1 MIIRMDCKEQE
12 MEVRMK
18 IALDAMG
25 GDHAPQEIV
34 LGGLQALQQYQEIEK
49 VFLVGQRAPIEAVLA
64 QADNGNRSKIEIVE
78 ASEVIE
84 MADHPATA
92 YRRKKDASITVATR
106 LVKSGEA
113 DAVVSAGSTGGQMVA
128 ALFGLGRIKGVSR
141 PAIGCMLP
149 TLTGGKLLVD
159 AGANTNVDVENL
171 VQFAQMGSIY
181 MESVMGVQKPKVGLI
196 NNGAEETKGCDL
208 TQAAYQ
214 RLKELSG
221 IHFIGNIE
229 GRDVPAGVADV
240 MTCDGFTGN
249 VVLKTMEGMGKTIIS
264 MLEQEVMASTR
275 CKAGALLMKP
285 ALRSLKHKMD
295 YAEYGGA
302 PLLGVNGVS
311 IVCHGSSKAKAIC
324 KAMEV
329 ACHCCESKF
338 VEKIKGNFEK
348 GIEN

>member
-1 MIIRMDCKEQE
+1 
-12 MEVRMK
+12 MK

-25 GDHAPQEIV
+25 GDHAPQETV
-34 LGGLQALQQYQEIEK
+34 LGGLQALEQYSQVEK
-49 VFLVGQRAPIEAVLA
+49 IYFVGQRDKIEAVLA
-64 QADNGNRSKIEIVE
+64 QAPHVERKKVELVE
-78 ASEVIE
+78 ANEVIE

-106 LVKSGEA
+106 LVKEGAA

-141 PAIGCMLP
+141 PAIGCIIP
-149 TLTGGKLLVD
+149 TMAGGRLLVD
-159 AGANTNVDVENL
+159 AGANTNVNVENL

-181 MESVMGVQKPKVGLI
+181 MHSVMGIAAPKVGLI
-196 NNGAEETKGCDL
+196 NNGSEETKGSEL

-214 RLKELSG
+214 RLAELSD
-221 IHFIGNIE
+221 INFIGNIE
-229 GRDVPAGVADV
+229 GRDMPAGAADV

-249 VVLKTMEGMGKTIIS
+249 VVLKTMEGMAKVIMT
-264 MLEQEVMASTR
+264 MLEQEVMASMR
-275 CKAGALLMKP
+275 CKTGALLMKP

-311 IVCHGSSKAKAIC
+311 VVCHGSSKAKAIS
-324 KAMEV
+324 KAIEV
-329 ACHCCESKF
+329 ACHCCESNF
-338 VEKIKGNFEK
+338 VEKIKGNFTQNRES
-348 GIEN
+348 

>member
-1 MIIRMDCKEQE
+1 
-12 MEVRMK
+12 MK

-25 GDHAPQEIV
+25 GDHAPQEII
-34 LGGLQALQQYQEIEK
+34 LGGLQALQQYDYIETL
-49 VFLVGQRAPIEAVLA
+49 FLVGKLEQMEAVLA
-64 QADNGNRSKIEIVE
+64 AQNSVDRSKIELVE
-78 ASEVIE
+78 ATEVIE
-84 MADHPATA
+84 MDDHPANA

-106 LVKSGEA
+106 LVKEGKA

-128 ALFGLGRIKGVSR
+128 ALFGLGRIKGVKR
-141 PAIGCMLP
+141 PAIGCMIP
-149 TLTGGKLLVD
+149 TMTGGKLLVD

-181 MESVMGVQKPKVGLI
+181 MNCVRGVDTPKVALI
-196 NNGAEETKGCDL
+196 NNGAEETKGSEL

-214 RLKELSG
+214 RLKELDT
-221 IHFIGNIE
+221 IHFVGNIE
-229 GRDVPAGVADV
+229 GRDVPAGAADV

-249 VVLKTMEGMGKTIIS
+249 VVLKTMEGMAKVIMS
-264 MLEQEVMASTR
+264 MLEAEVKSSLR
-275 CKAGALLMKP
+275 CMAGAGLMKP
-285 ALRSLKHKMD
+285 ALRGLKQKMD

-324 KAMEV
+324 KAIDV
-329 ACHCCESKF
+329 AYHCCESNF

-348 GIEN
+348 NSEQ

>member
-1 MIIRMDCKEQE
+1 
-12 MEVRMK
+12 MK

-34 LGGLQALQQYQEIEK
+34 LGGLQALEQYDCLEK
-49 VFLVGQRAPIEAVLA
+49 IYLVGQRDKIEAVLA
-64 QADNGNRSKIEIVE
+64 QHNGADRSRIEIVE

-84 MADHPATA
+84 MADHPATT

-106 LVKSGEA
+106 LVKEGTA

-141 PAIGCMLP
+141 PAIGCMIP
-149 TLTGGKLLVD
+149 SLTGGKLLVD

-171 VQFAQMGSIY
+171 AQFAQMGSIY
-181 MESVMGVQKPKVGLI
+181 MQTVMGLDAPKVGLI
-196 NNGAEETKGCDL
+196 NNGAEETKGSEL

-214 RLKELSG
+214 QLKALPD

-249 VVLKTMEGMGKTIIS
+249 VVLKTMEGMGKVILT
-264 MLEQEVMASTR
+264 MLEEEVTASLR

-311 IVCHGSSKAKAIC
+311 IVCHGSSKAKAIT
-324 KAMEV
+324 KAIEV
-329 ACHCCESKF
+329 ACHCCESHF
-338 VEKIKGNFEK
+338 VEKIKGNFEQK
-348 GIEN
+348 KEQ